1 MHLQTWQ
8 LLHPPI
14 DWQFMDYL
22 MSFQLYLIDQFDFN
36 NIIHFNWQKG
46 ARGEKI
52 YDARM
57 IVALF

>member
-1 MHLQTWQ
+1 

-36 NIIHFNWQKG
+36 TILHFNWQKG